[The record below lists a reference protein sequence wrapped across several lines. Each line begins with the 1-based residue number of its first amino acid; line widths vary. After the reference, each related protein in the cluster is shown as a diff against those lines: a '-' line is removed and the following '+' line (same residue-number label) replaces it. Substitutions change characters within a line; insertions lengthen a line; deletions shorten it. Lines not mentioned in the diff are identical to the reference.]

1 MNKYLQHKSVFKKH
15 TLFFCLLVFLLNMGH
30 KEKDER
36 ASMVPI
42 LETIHPQL
50 GECLPNGSTITTRFE
65 PPAGFVRE
73 KANPNSFAEFL
84 RNLPLKPKDARV
96 LYYNGNE
103 KPNHGVYA
111 AVVDL
116 AIGTKNLH
124 QCADAVMRLRA
135 DYLYQQKRYDDIH
148 FNFTNGFRVDY
159 SKWRQGQRIAVNGNK
174 TTWVQKTTPSNT
186 PETYWNYMET
196 IFMYAGTLSLEKELK
211 SIPFSDLEI
220 GDVLIQGGSPGHA
233 VIVVDK
239 AIHPK
244 TKKWI
249 YMLAQS
255 YMPAQEIQIL
265 FNPNKTNSVWYEMPE
280 TNHIPTP
287 EWRFST
293 QNLKRF
299 N

>member
-1 MNKYLQHKSVFKKH
+1 MNKYLQDKSIFKKH
-15 TLFFCLLVFLLNMGH
+15 TLFFCQLIVLLNMGH
-30 KEKDER
+30 KEKEER

-42 LETIHPQL
+42 LETINPQR
-50 GECLPNGSTITTRFE
+50 GECLPNGSTITTRFA
-65 PPAGFVRE
+65 PPAGFVRI
-73 KANPNSFAEFL
+73 KANPNSFTEFL
-84 RNLPLKPKDARV
+84 QNLPLKPKDARV

-116 AIGTKNLH
+116 PIGTKNLH

-174 TTWVQKTTPSNT
+174 TAWVQKTTPSNT
-186 PETYWNYMET
+186 PETYWKYMET

-211 SIPFSDLEI
+211 SIPFTDLEI

-233 VIVVDK
+233 VIIVDK

-244 TKKWI
+244 TKKWV

-255 YMPAQEIQIL
+255 YMPAQELQIL

-280 TNHIPTP
+280 SNQIQTP
-287 EWRFST
+287 EWRFYT
-293 QNLKRF
+293 QDLKRF
-299 N
+299 L